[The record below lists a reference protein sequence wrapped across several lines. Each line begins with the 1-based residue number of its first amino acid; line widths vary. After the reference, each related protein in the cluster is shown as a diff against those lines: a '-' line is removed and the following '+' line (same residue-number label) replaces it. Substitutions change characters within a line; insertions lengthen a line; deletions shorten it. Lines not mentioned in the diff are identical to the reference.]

1 MELGPVM
8 IRSMLLGEDGAYQV
22 GGLEQLESW
31 RDSPSGF
38 IWLDIESQPNDEIH
52 ALLESVG
59 CASLAILDSFRLRHP
74 PKVEAFKDN
83 TFLLFRGISTIDAT
97 LEIAHQQIGIWVSE
111 RMLVT
116 YHRESSMSVS
126 YLWDQELENS
136 IHQSPGKLSLAL
148 LHYASGLYLETLL
161 GFEDRLADLEDGL
174 LGDRSED
181 DMKQLAAYR
190 SRLRRLRRIFS
201 YHKEMAGQILT
212 HPERYLLFLERES
225 DHRRRDVYDR
235 CERLYSLCDMYYELC
250 GDLVEGHISLSSHH
264 LNQTMK
270 VLTIISALFV
280 PLTFIAGIYGMN
292 FAYMPELTWKYAYF
306 AVIAFMAILATGLLL
321 LFRKIK
327 WL

>member
-1 MELGPVM
+1 
-8 IRSMLLGEDGAYQV
+8 MLLTEDGRYAV
-22 GGLEQLESW
+22 GGAEQLEQW
-31 RDSPSGF
+31 RNGQSGF
-38 IWLDIESQPNDEIH
+38 IWLDVESAPSEENH

-59 CASLAILDSFRLRHP
+59 CDELAIVDSFRLRHP
-74 PKVEAFKDN
+74 PKIEAFENN
-83 TFLLFRGISTIDAT
+83 TFLLFRGISTIDAS
-97 LEIAHQQIGIWVSE
+97 LEITHQQIGIWVGE
-111 RMLVT
+111 RLLVT

-126 YLWDQELENS
+126 YLWEHELGS
-136 IHQSPGKLSLAL
+136 ASRQSPGTLALAL
-148 LHYASGLYLETLL
+148 LHYASGLYLEKLL

-174 LGDRSED
+174 LSDRSEE
-181 DMKQLAAYR
+181 DMKELAAYR

-201 YHKEMAGQILT
+201 YHKEMAAQLLN
-212 HPERYLLFLERES
+212 HPERHLPFLYKGS
-225 DHRRRDVYDR
+225 DHLRRDIYDR

-250 GDLVEGHISLSSHH
+250 GDLVEGHISLSSHN

-292 FAYMPELTWKYAYF
+292 FENMPELAWKYAYF
-306 AVIAFMAILATGLLL
+306 VVISFMAILTTGLLV